1 MDIGHPG
8 GPQDT
13 QSTDGFGWNAV
24 FTEDNTVV
32 VESLYFVLSPDNH
45 LYVMAVQSPGDDGF
59 QQVTSSISPS
69 ILLFWVN
76 SGWASIKCRPSR

>member
-13 QSTDGFGWNAV
+13 QSADGFGWNAV

-32 VESLYFVLSPDNH
+32 VESLNFVLSPDNH
-45 LYVMAVQSPGDDGF
+45 LYVIAIQSPGDNGF
-59 QQVTSSISPS
+59 QQVSVLDQFHQPEHFIA
-69 ILLFWVN
+69 LGKFRLGKHKV
-76 SGWASIKCRPSR
+76 